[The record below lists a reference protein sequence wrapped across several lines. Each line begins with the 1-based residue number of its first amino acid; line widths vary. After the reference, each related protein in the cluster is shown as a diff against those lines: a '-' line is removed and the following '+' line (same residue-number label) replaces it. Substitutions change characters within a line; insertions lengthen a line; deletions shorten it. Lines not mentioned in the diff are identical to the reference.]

1 MSVQV
6 ERILGE
12 IAQLS
17 PEERR
22 ELALALPAIL
32 PVTVDRGTPNQYA
45 LEQAAVDRE
54 RFHARLR
61 GEGRSFG
68 PISDDLEML
77 REERLNELLDGL
89 GDRPTR

>member
-17 PEERR
+17 SEERR

-32 PVTVDRGTPNQYA
+32 PVTLDQRRPDWPA
-45 LEQAAVDRE
+45 MEQTATDRE
-54 RFHARLR
+54 RFHAQLR
-61 GEGRSFG
+61 DEGRSFG

-77 REERLNELLDGL
+77 REQRLNELLGDL